1 MMFQKHDSV
10 KDNIRVLYIEEGG
23 RLDFD
28 ARTIVENEI
37 EGQVFATLSEVKNVC
52 NSFGLNL
59 IRSETISEF
68 MHTLNGEN
76 YPTTCWVSYVYI
88 NYLKRK

>member
-1 MMFQKHDSV
+1 MFQKHGDIIN
-10 KDNIRVLYIEEGG
+10 NIRILYIEEDG

-37 EGQVFATLSEVKNVC
+37 EGQEFTNLSEVKNVC

-59 IRSETISEF
+59 VRYETISEF